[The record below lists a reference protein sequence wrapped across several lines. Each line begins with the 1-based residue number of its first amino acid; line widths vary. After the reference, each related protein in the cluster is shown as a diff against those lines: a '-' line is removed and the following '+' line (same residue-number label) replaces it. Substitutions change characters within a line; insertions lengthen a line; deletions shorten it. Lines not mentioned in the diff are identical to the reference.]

1 MMSLIRTHAEFIYRL
16 AGLGQGRLKISMIML
31 VAAGLMLGNCQ
42 KPDQPIE
49 LKRIKDVVVDATT
62 DPMLKAQAVFHNP
75 NNVRMRLKKIKID
88 IIINGKKT
96 GEIDQDLKTV
106 IPARSEFTVPLEVK
120 LAMKEVGFLDTIF
133 SMLGGKKFAVQY
145 KGVLKLS
152 YHGVPIRVPVD
163 YNDEIRV
170 KF

>member
-1 MMSLIRTHAEFIYRL
+1 MMSFIPLSAEFFHHMVRVSRRMLRL
-16 AGLGQGRLKISMIML
+16 SALLAVI
-31 VAAGLMLGNCQ
+31 GLMFGGCQ
-42 KPDQPIE
+42 KPDQPIV

-62 DPMLKAQAVFHNP
+62 DPMLKAQAIFHNP

>member
-1 MMSLIRTHAEFIYRL
+1 MQVDFLRRLTAIAPAWLRVLTILAAMGFIF
-16 AGLGQGRLKISMIML
+16 GG
-31 VAAGLMLGNCQ
+31 CQ
-42 KPDQPIE
+42 KPDQPIV

-62 DPMLKAQAVFHNP
+62 EPMLKAQAVFHNP

-106 IPARSEFTVPLEVK
+106 IPARDEFTVPLEVK
-120 LAMKEVGFLDTIF
+120 LAMKEIGFFDTIF

-163 YNDEIRV
+163 YSDEIKVR
-170 KF
+170 F

>member
-1 MMSLIRTHAEFIYRL
+1 MMSSIQIS
-16 AGLGQGRLKISMIML
+16 AGFFQRIGLLVVIGLLLGG
-31 VAAGLMLGNCQ
+31 CQ
-42 KPDQPIE
+42 KPDQPIV

-62 DPMLKAQAVFHNP
+62 DPMLKAQAIFHNP

-106 IPARSEFTVPLEVK
+106 IPARSEFTVPIEVK

-163 YNDEIRV
+163 YSDEIKV
-170 KF
+170 SF

>member
-1 MMSLIRTHAEFIYRL
+1 MKSLIPILLL
-16 AGLGQGRLKISMIML
+16 ALVFVLGG
-31 VAAGLMLGNCQ
+31 CQ
-42 KPDQPIE
+42 KPDQPIV

-62 DPMLKAQAVFHNP
+62 DPMLKAKVVFHNP
-75 NNVRMRLKKIKID
+75 NNVRMRLRKIKID

-96 GEIDQDLKTV
+96 GEVDQDLKMV
-106 IPARSEFTVPLEVK
+106 IPARDEFTVPLEVK
-120 LAMKEVGFLDTIF
+120 LAMKEMGFLDTIF

-163 YNDEIRV
+163 YNDEIKV
-170 KF
+170 SF